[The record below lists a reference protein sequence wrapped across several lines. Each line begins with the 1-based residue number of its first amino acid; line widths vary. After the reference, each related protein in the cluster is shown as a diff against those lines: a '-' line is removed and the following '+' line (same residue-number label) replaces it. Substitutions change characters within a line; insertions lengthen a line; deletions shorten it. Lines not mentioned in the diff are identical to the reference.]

1 MKFYLLLILGQVMTG
16 VAHFSHK
23 LFSRKSNSFIP
34 TGTLYS
40 ALISLFSLPIFAI
53 LAKGALAFDADMA
66 FYSIAYGVLAALS
79 QVMIF
84 IAFSRVNMVVYSVFN
99 KSSSILVCLAGY
111 FIFGDDVTVTSVLS
125 ILLLT
130 VAIILPLFEMKRNE
144 GGKSSFVGLL
154 ICVIM
159 MLNGFIINLVVK
171 GFTELPT
178 TTVDRASGLYF
189 YANAVTALALF
200 ILLAVITRKK
210 RAGVGAQSETGGLS
224 PYRIGIPAVAKK
236 VPPLFY
242 LIIPFTATI
251 ANIPCVTNALCMMN
265 LNLSA
270 YMVVLNAA
278 ESLVMFCISRF
289 IFKEKS
295 TKIDIF
301 SLALSTLAGI
311 VTAL

>member
-1 MKFYLLLILGQVMTG
+1 MKYHLLLILGQVMIG

-171 GFTELPT
+171 GF
-178 TTVDRASGLYF
+178 R
-189 YANAVTALALF
+189 
-200 ILLAVITRKK
+200 
-210 RAGVGAQSETGGLS
+210 
-224 PYRIGIPAVAKK
+224 RIA
-236 VPPLFY
+236 
-242 LIIPFTATI
+242 
-251 ANIPCVTNALCMMN
+251 
-265 LNLSA
+265 SA
-270 YMVVLNAA
+270 YLP
-278 ESLVMFCISRF
+278 LLKRF
-289 IFKEKS
+289 RRCFI
-295 TKIDIF
+295 
-301 SLALSTLAGI
+301 
-311 VTAL
+311 